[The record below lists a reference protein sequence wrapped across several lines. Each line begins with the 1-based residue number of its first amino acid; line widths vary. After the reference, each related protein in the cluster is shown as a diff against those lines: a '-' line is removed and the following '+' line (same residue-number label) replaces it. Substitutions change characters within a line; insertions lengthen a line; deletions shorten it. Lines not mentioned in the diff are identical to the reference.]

1 MTMEYD
7 KVFMAIAVVAAS
19 IFSILSIM
27 NFYNDSY
34 GMNAGS
40 TFNSTL
46 NSVQIIQNATSF
58 RSDSA
63 AATQDV
69 EGSGSTDPQTN
80 LVTRSLRVITL
91 LPRLLGLVPDMLY
104 AGATMIGLPPEYQ
117 ELGVD
122 VFVFSFVL
130 LFAYLLLLGA
140 KAVL

>member
-1 MTMEYD
+1 MEYD
-7 KVFMAIAVVAAS
+7 KVFMAVGVVAAS
-19 IFSILSIM
+19 IFGILSIV

-34 GMNAGS
+34 DTNIGS
-40 TFNSTL
+40 TFNTTM
-46 NSVQIIQNATSF
+46 NRVAIINNITSF

-63 AATQDV
+63 GATQDI

-91 LPRLLGLVPDMLY
+91 LPRLLGLIPDMMY
-104 AGATMIGLPPEYQ
+104 AGADMAMIPDAYQ
-117 ELGVD
+117 DIAVGI
-122 VFVFSFVL
+122 FVFSFVL

>member
-1 MTMEYD
+1 MEYD

-19 IFSILSIM
+19 IFSIMSIL

-34 GMNAGS
+34 DMTVGG

-46 NSVQIIQNATSF
+46 DSVEIIGNITSF

-80 LVTRSLRVITL
+80 LVTRSLRIITL

-104 AGATMIGLPPEYQ
+104 AGAIMV
-117 ELGVD
+117 GVPTAFLD
-122 VFVFSFVL
+122 LAVGVFVFSFVL

>member
-1 MTMEYD
+1 MEYD

-19 IFSILSIM
+19 IFSIMSIL

-34 GMNAGS
+34 DMNVGG

-46 NSVQIIQNATSF
+46 DSVEIIGNITSF

-69 EGSGSTDPQTN
+69 EGSGSTDSQTN
-80 LVTRSLRVITL
+80 LVTRSLRIITL

-104 AGATMIGLPPEYQ
+104 AGAIMMEIPDAYQ
-117 ELGVD
+117 DLAVG